1 MLQKVEELSPTRK
14 KLTISIPKDVI
25 QAETDSAYN
34 ELRTTAR
41 IPGFRPG
48 KVPRAILVK
57 KFGKNVDARIIEKIV
72 PEYYVKAVREANL
85 EPVSYP
91 DMNDK
96 VELKPGQPLSFSVTI
111 EVRPEIKEINY
122 EGIMLKEKTFTVED
136 EEVENALKRLQ
147 ESKALYSVSDEELK
161 DGDMA
166 IVDSEAFIDGE
177 PNEELSYREFPFVVG
192 SEAMPAEFSEALMGK
207 KKGETV
213 TVTINF
219 EDNHP
224 NRTVAGKEVQFK
236 VSITETKKKNIPPL
250 DDELAAEAGCKNM
263 EELRNRIRE
272 NIANRKKGQIELD
285 YKREI
290 LDELIKRHDID
301 VPGSMV
307 YSEIASLVERA
318 KEEAMKKG
326 EAVKPDE
333 ELQKEYALK
342 AKENVK
348 GVIIIEAIAKKENIQ
363 IDDEDVSK
371 AIEEIAARNNLKP
384 EEVRKLYAVREGSL
398 EAMKSRLLA
407 DKVLD
412 FVLDKATIQSES

>member
-1 MLQKVEELSPTRK
+1 MLQKVEELSPTRR
-14 KLTISIPKDVI
+14 KLTISIPRDVI

-72 PEYYVKAVREANL
+72 PEYYVKAVREANI

-91 DMNDK
+91 DMNEK
-96 VELKPGQPLSFSVTI
+96 VELKPGQPLSFSVTV

-122 EGIMLKEKTFTVED
+122 EGIVLKEKTFTVED
-136 EEVENALKRLQ
+136 GEVENALKRLQ

-161 DGDMA
+161 EGDMA
-166 IVDSEAFIDGE
+166 IVDSEAFIDGK
-177 PNEELSYREFPFVVG
+177 PNEELSYSEFPLVVG
-192 SEAMPAEFSEALMGK
+192 SEVMPAEFSKALTGR

-219 EDNHP
+219 EENHP
-224 NRTVAGKEVQFK
+224 NRTVAGREVRFR

-250 DDELAAEAGCKNM
+250 DDELAAEAGCGNM

-272 NIANRKKGQIELD
+272 NISNRKKGRIELD

-307 YSEIASLVERA
+307 YDEITSLVESA

-326 EAVKPDE
+326 EPVKPDE
-333 ELQKEYALK
+333 ELRKEYALK

-348 GVIIIEAIAKKENIQ
+348 GVIIIEAIAKKENIR
-363 IDDEDVSK
+363 IDEEDVGK
-371 AIEEIAARNNLKP
+371 AIEEIAARNNLRP
-384 EEVRKLYAVREGSL
+384 EEVRKLYAVREGSM

-412 FVLDKATIQSES
+412 FVLEKATIQSES